1 MLRTR
6 WHPKDILEF
15 WFGLDEAHPLA
26 QQERW
31 WKKDADFDREVRTRF
46 AAELAAAD
54 RGELT
59 EWEETPKG
67 RLALILIFDQFT
79 RNMFR
84 NRPESFAFDPRALA
98 LSRDGQEKAMDRK
111 LAPVQRWFFYL
122 PMMHAEDRDIQGRSV
137 EAFRGLA
144 ETSPVELRQA
154 MQGSYDYA
162 VKHAEIIERF
172 GRFPHRNAILGREST
187 PEELEFLKQPGSSF

>member
-1 MLRTR
+1 
-6 WHPKDILEF
+6 
-15 WFGLDEAHPLA
+15 
-26 QQERW
+26 
-31 WKKDADFDREVRTRF
+31 
-46 AAELAAAD
+46 
-54 RGELT
+54 
-59 EWEETPKG
+59 
-67 RLALILIFDQFT
+67 
-79 RNMFR
+79 
-84 NRPESFAFDPRALA
+84 
-98 LSRDGQEKAMDRK
+98 MDRK